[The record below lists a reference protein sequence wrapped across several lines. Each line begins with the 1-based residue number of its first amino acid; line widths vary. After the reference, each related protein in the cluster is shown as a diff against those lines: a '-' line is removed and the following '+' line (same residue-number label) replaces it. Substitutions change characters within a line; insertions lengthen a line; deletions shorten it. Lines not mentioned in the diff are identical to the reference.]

1 VLQFKGNKVSE
12 EIKTEEDWMS
22 KKWRPMMGWMYM
34 SVCIF
39 DFILAPILYTIVQFW
54 ETQTANDAFREWVPL
69 TLSNGGLFH
78 IAMGAVLGISAY
90 GRTQEKLN
98 GATTASTTVTPPP
111 PPPTPPKPML

>member
-1 VLQFKGNKVSE
+1 MADENKP
-12 EIKTEEDWMS
+12 EEDWMS

-54 ETQTANDAFREWVPL
+54 ETQAANDAFREWVPL

-98 GATTASTTVTPPP
+98 NATTAPTTITPPP